1 VKLRFDDTVEAFR
14 AELLEWIAAN
24 RPSPEEMEADP
35 SRSTGHAPE
44 WARRW
49 TRAMFEAGWLVPGWP
64 AELGGR
70 NATPTQTLVYLEE
83 LAKAHIPRTSNVQ
96 GLGIV
101 APSIID
107 YGTPEQIERYA
118 MPILRGEVTACL
130 GMSEPD
136 AGSDLASLRTRAV
149 RDGDDFVI
157 DGQKV
162 WTSGANYAD
171 FCFLFCRTD
180 ADVAKHKGI
189 SILLVDMDTPGI
201 TVRPLPEIVHP
212 DDPDLN
218 EVFFDSVR
226 VPATQ
231 LVGQPGDGW
240 AMANGSLAHERG
252 MVWVSAVMGI
262 DEALSRLLEEAPS
275 YTSSLSD
282 AERALANDR
291 IVQVAIDAQATRALG
306 YRAFAKL
313 ARGGSAPEQ
322 ALMKLF
328 ASEVRQR
335 VAQVAAEV
343 QGPDALVTGLRPLDG
358 HQAVDEPQGT
368 WLEQYLQ
375 SFANTISAGTSE
387 IQRNII
393 AERVLGLP
401 REPKPA

>member
-1 VKLRFDDTVEAFR
+1 MA
-14 AELLEWIAAN
+14 
-24 RPSPEEMEADP
+24 ADP

-49 TRAMFEAGWLVPGWP
+49 TKAMFESGWLVPGWP
-64 AELGGR
+64 PELGGR

-180 ADVAKHKGI
+180 ADAPKHKGI

-262 DEALSRLLEEAPS
+262 DEALTRLLEEAPS

-282 AERALANDR
+282 SERVLANDR